1 MSQFEQ
7 QRKNTENQEEVE
19 QKQKSSK
26 QNDVLEDPIS
36 ENLITEQ
43 VSPVVSLS
51 NKHPKKNRKEEDIIL
66 EQDHLQDE
74 SISIDDDMIEKEEIS
89 TQPSQKTLFGNFHS
103 AYEQITKEQQQSEF
117 LSENIESSTDMTEM
131 EDQSEDILNAIQ
143 ENIIQ
148 ENTVKSHDISENV
161 LDREESIVSIQSSKL
176 QFTRPSG
183 RLLSSNTLDLFQE
196 AVRERQIF
204 DRKDVLDKDR
214 SLSEQS
220 RSVSELEDISS
231 EREGSGSDSRSEK
244 QISDVSEESA
254 NLLRLM
260 DQSKHTSSLQ
270 VRPIHVSTQQSRSWN
285 LLSGSHTLISSSEG
299 SLIVPSSQVPEFQ
312 GSFVEKPVLTGDDQ
326 REEMERKSDS
336 KDPDLDQE

>member
-36 ENLITEQ
+36 ENLRTEV

-51 NKHPKKNRKEEDIIL
+51 NKHPQKNRKEEDIIF
-66 EQDHLQDE
+66 EQDHRQDE
-74 SISIDDDMIEKEEIS
+74 SISINDDMIEKEEIS

-131 EDQSEDILNAIQ
+131 EDQSEDLQ
-143 ENIIQ
+143 NIIQ
-148 ENTVKSHDISENV
+148 ENDVKSDVMSEKGP
-161 LDREESIVSIQSSKL
+161 DKEESVVSIQSSKL

-196 AVRERQIF
+196 AVRERQLF

-244 QISDVSEESA
+244 QFSDVSEESV

-285 LLSGSHTLISSSEG
+285 LLSGSHALISGSEG
-299 SLIVPSSQVPEFQ
+299 SLIVPSNQVPENQ
-312 GSFVEKPVLTGDDQ
+312 GSFVEGPVLT
-326 REEMERKSDS
+326 EEEQSDGLDMRKEQDS
-336 KDPDLDQE
+336 KDQDLDQE